1 MHVPEVLVPYMGGI
15 VYMPF
20 VRASK
25 LESTDVAAKEKG
37 GGDKK
42 DKGPAVAK
50 DDTTSATTSV
60 SATTTASTGS
70 AGSTTGP
77 GSVSSA
83 HTSTTSTSTLPVIIA
98 AATEIPPELQPIVAS
113 IISKGEEIRVL
124 KTAKVKV
131 LSQTIDNF
139 FLFFALH

>member
-1 MHVPEVLVPYMGGI
+1 MHVPEVLVPYMGGV

-25 LESTDVAAKEKG
+25 LEPTDGAVKEKGG

-50 DDTTSATTSV
+50 DDSTSTSTSAAAPATSGSTGTAAAPGSV
-60 SATTTASTGS
+60 SAAHTTTAST
-70 AGSTTGP
+70 STP
-77 GSVSSA
+77 
-83 HTSTTSTSTLPVIIA
+83 TLPVVTA
-98 AATEIPPELQPIVAS
+98 GATEISPELQPVVAS

-124 KTAKVKV
+124 KTAKVEQ
-131 LSQTIDNF
+131 LS
-139 FLFFALH
+139 